1 MARTSPHLSQHPPHT
16 NAYQRYLLWLGG
28 LVAVPMLVLGVLFGG
43 VAYVNQSGKL
53 THTLTRTL
61 ATTLPPSLYGTLTLG
76 EAKLVLVPQPLPVGL
91 VLYDSKVADISIPE
105 LALGFAWQDIIKGNF
120 APNVV
125 TLTGWEFGAG
135 YDAGRGGWR
144 LDDTSQTLMG
154 LAQSLSG
161 GGDSDGDGA
170 GDGASDTGDTD
181 VADGRYAPLA
191 TLPLIRFRLIDST
204 MTLTHPDLATY
215 AINATLAQVNL
226 DMHRHKGGLV
236 ATAGFIDPQ
245 LGEAEVKARLNT
257 YGLLTAQVKGDALH
271 SRFILGLWPET
282 FLTTTRNWLRLRK
295 GRGQL
300 HDFDLALAMDLAGES
315 RRPIFMDG
323 TGVIT
328 AHQLNYLDGMPMLDN
343 ATVDIAF
350 GNTRATPTTTSI
362 DLREGTVA
370 GLDTRGT
377 RIVFVSKEGVADA
390 HLSVTGYGEFGR
402 AMEVLDSPRLNV
414 LHRRGV
420 GAENSTG
427 DFAMNGTIAWRLQK
441 TRPIARE
448 DFAINMTAS
457 VAHGVVPYLVEGFGI
472 GLEDGTLDIE
482 YMNGNTLIS
491 GRGVLLD
498 APATLYFNEV
508 EGVGIDLA
516 VHFPESRALA
526 EVMSSRSPLQV
537 EGTASGRFIVDNAPN
552 FKNATAEI
560 MLDLQNSAF
569 HIAPIH
575 VSKPKGEAANL
586 KAVLELQEGQM
597 VHIHDIDFASPML
610 GAEGEIEFSDGRIS
624 GGRFAKVGWSGNR
637 FSDIVLSRSDGDAAG
652 NTTRLKVAA
661 TTDVVDLRPLRAATG
676 TAANAPR
683 GLALDIELSA
693 RRMIVDERVSL
704 SGQMALALAG
714 DGSGRAEFFGTLYL
728 KDSPFISQAQLIAD
742 FGDIGARMYGQGL
755 IGGVEANVT
764 IVADGGTG
772 EANHLILATENAGQ
786 VLRTLNITHLIRG
799 GSMEMQV
806 QFPHNTLDHYTAE
819 FDLRDFSVIDA
830 PTAIRALSVLG
841 VVGLYSLLEG
851 DGTYFAYGEA
861 EVDVTPEVQ
870 KILFMRASGDALAV
884 ELTGLIHPKTRE
896 INMSGVLLPIYGLTY
911 LLGYVPLVGQIITGV
926 NNEGI
931 LSTRFSITGTLDDP
945 ITDVKASSVAP
956 GFLRDIV
963 SPDWINRE
971 RIRLFNDE
979 TGGSNT
985 SVE

>member
-1 MARTSPHLSQHPPHT
+1 MARTSPHPSPPP
-16 NAYQRYLLWLGG
+16 QRYLLWLG
-28 LVAVPMLVLGVLFGG
+28 VFAAVPMLVLAVLFAV

-53 THTLTRTL
+53 THTLTTS
-61 ATTLPPSLYGTLTLG
+61 LPPSLDGTLTLG
-76 EAKLVLVPQPLPVGL
+76 EAKLVLIPQPLPLGL
-91 VLYDSKVADISIPE
+91 VLYDSEVAGITIPE
-105 LALGFAWQDIIKGNF
+105 VAFAFAWQDIITGNL

-125 TLTGWEFGAG
+125 TLTGWEFGVG
-135 YDAGRGGWR
+135 YDAAGEGWR
-144 LDDTSQTLMG
+144 LDDTSQTLMT
-154 LAQSLSG
+154 LAQSLNNNDGEGKSDSG
-161 GGDSDGDGA
+161 DTSDG
-170 GDGASDTGDTD
+170 
-181 VADGRYAPLA
+181 DGRYAPLA
-191 TLPLIRFRLIDST
+191 TLPRMRFRLVDSV
-204 MTLTHPDLATY
+204 MTVTHPDLATY
-215 AINATLAQVNL
+215 AINATLSHVNL
-226 DMHRHKGGLV
+226 DMHRHGGGLV
-236 ATAGFIDPQ
+236 VTAGFTDDQ

-257 YGLLTAQVKGDALH
+257 YGLLTAQVQGDALN

-300 HDFDLALAMDLAGES
+300 HEFNLALAMDLAGES

-328 AHQLNYLDGMPMLDN
+328 AHQLNYLDGMPMLDE
-343 ATVDIAF
+343 AVVDIAF
-350 GNTRATPTTTSI
+350 GNTRSTPTTTSI
-362 DLREGTVA
+362 DLVEGTVA

-377 RIVFVSKEGVADA
+377 QIVFTSWQGVADA
-390 HLSVTGYGEFGR
+390 HLSVTGHGAFGR

-414 LHRRGV
+414 LHSRGV

-441 TRPIARE
+441 TRPIARD

-457 VAHGVVPYLVEGFGI
+457 VENGVVPYLVEGFGI
-472 GLEDGTLDIE
+472 GLEDGALDIA
-482 YMNGNTLIS
+482 YANGNTLIS
-491 GRGVLLD
+491 GQGVLLD
-498 APATLYFNEV
+498 APAILYFNEV

-526 EVMSSRSPLQV
+526 EVISSRSPLQV
-537 EGTASGRFIVDNAPN
+537 EGTASGRFIVDDAPN

-560 MLDLQNSAF
+560 MLDLQNSGF

-575 VSKPKGEAANL
+575 VSKPKGEVANL
-586 KAVLELQEGQM
+586 KAVLELQDGQM
-597 VHIHDIDFASPML
+597 VHIHDIDFASSML

-624 GGRFAKVGWSGNR
+624 GGQFSKLEWSGNS
-637 FSDIVLSRSDGDAAG
+637 FSDIVLSRNTG
-652 NTTRLKVAA
+652 NITRLKVAA
-661 TTDVVDLRPLRAATG
+661 ATDVVDLRPLRATTG
-676 TAANAPR
+676 TTASAPR

-693 RRMIVDERVSL
+693 HRLIVDDRVSL
-704 SGQMALALAG
+704 SGQVALALAG

-728 KDSPFISQAQLIAD
+728 KDLPFISQAQLIAD
-742 FGDIGARMYGQGL
+742 FGDSGERMYGQGL

-764 IVADGGTG
+764 IVANG
-772 EANHLILATENAGQ
+772 EGDQANHLILATENAGQ

-799 GSMEMQV
+799 GSMEMRV
-806 QFPHNTLDHYTAE
+806 QFPDNTLDRYTAQI
-819 FDLRDFSVIDA
+819 DLRDFSVIDA

-861 EVDVTPEVQ
+861 EVDVTPDVQ
-870 KILFMRASGDALAV
+870 KIHFMRASGDALAV

-971 RIRLFNDE
+971 RIRLFNSENSESD
-979 TGGSNT
+979 S